1 MLTDSIRLRGS
12 VQTSTPVS
20 VKLFSWPGQ
29 NKPMVMRV
37 RLAVVSLIF
46 TSSKANWETISDDL
60 PQYEAYEPGRNTVK

>member
-1 MLTDSIRLRGS
+1 
-12 VQTSTPVS
+12 
-20 VKLFSWPGQ
+20 
-29 NKPMVMRV
+29 MRV